1 MTRVRVTLKG
11 TTLDACNRILTQTPI
26 ESYSELFSML
36 LRRYEQDFIQA
47 CNGFLVPSSSQIRS
61 TMVNSVQP
69 VNPQPK
75 EKEIDQQLPI
85 KTHIAPPQPKMSAKQ
100 MLMDFED

>member
-1 MTRVRVTLKG
+1 MTGVRVTLKG

-61 TMVNSVQP
+61 SMVNSVQP
-69 VNPQPK
+69 VNLQPI
-75 EKEIDQQLPI
+75 EIEIELQFPI
-85 KTHIAPPQPKMSAKQ
+85 MTHIAPPQPLLSA
-100 MLMDFED
+100 